1 MSKENPFAGDATKRW
16 LQEQGRGTF
25 YIWEEPAAKVPVVKG
40 KTAEPSPKEQTIS
53 PVPSLG

>member
-25 YIWEEPAAKVPVVKG
+25 IIWEEPAPKIPVVKG
-40 KTAEPSPKEQTIS
+40 KTSEAATKDQSIS
-53 PVPSLG
+53 QGPRLG